1 VYRNIYNV
9 SQNIFDLSLS
19 ESLSEK
25 ALKLKTED
33 LASKTE
39 DLASKTEDLASKTE
53 ELNELNMALARAN
66 QQLELKTSEQNTSN
80 KALFESN
87 RELAQV
93 NKEIAETNKRF
104 ALTNKQFA
112 LTNKQFVE
120 LSKELTAVNK
130 ELALAYQTIEQQNK
144 IHIEFINI
152 AAHELRTPIQPI
164 LGAAELLKSE
174 IEEDAYYDRQDSNN
188 NNGIQVEQIK
198 SRLEVIIRNAKRL
211 KELASNILDVSR
223 IESQLLVLNKEQ
235 FNLEELISNIVSE
248 YNESQKVKKLL
259 VEFKGDRN
267 IIVKADKDRIA
278 QVISNLLNNAVKFT
292 KDEPEG
298 TISIS
303 CQRKDEDHNN
313 NNFVLVTVK
322 DTGKGIDH
330 EIFPRLFSKFV
341 TTANTTSKSSND
353 GIGIGLFV
361 SKAIVEAHGGK
372 IWAENNSDGKGATF
386 AFSLPIN

>member
-1 VYRNIYNV
+1 
-9 SQNIFDLSLS
+9 
-19 ESLSEK
+19 LSEK
-25 ALKLKTED
+25 VLKLKAED

-39 DLASKTEDLASKTE
+39 ELASKTEELASKTE

-66 QQLELKTSEQNTSN
+66 QQLELKTSEQNASN

-164 LGAAELLKSE
+164 LGTAELLKSE
-174 IEEDAYYDRQDSNN
+174 IEEATYNESQDCKND
-188 NNGIQVEQIK
+188 GIQVEQIK

-223 IESQLLVLNKEQ
+223 IESQLLLLNKEQ
-235 FNLEELISNIVSE
+235 FNLEELISSIINE
-248 YNESQKVKKLL
+248 YNQSQKGKNLL

-267 IIVKADKDRIA
+267 IIVKAEKDRIA

-303 CQRKDEDHNN
+303 CQRKEDDDKEDDDDNN
-313 NNFVLVTVK
+313 NYVVVSVK

-341 TTANTTSKSSND
+341 TTTNTTSKYSND

-372 IWAENNSDGKGATF
+372 IWAENNSDRKGATF
-386 AFSLPIN
+386 SFSLPINK

>member
-1 VYRNIYNV
+1 MRQLVLPLNIV
-9 SQNIFDLSLS
+9 I
-19 ESLSEK
+19 
-25 ALKLKTED
+25 
-33 LASKTE
+33 
-39 DLASKTEDLASKTE
+39 
-53 ELNELNMALARAN
+53 ARAN
-66 QQLELKTSEQNTSN
+66 QQLELKTSEQNASN

-104 ALTNKQFA
+104 ALTNKQF
-112 LTNKQFVE
+112 VE

-130 ELALAYQTIEQQNK
+130 ELALAYQTIEKQNK
-144 IHIEFINI
+144 IHIEFIKI

-164 LGAAELLKSE
+164 LGTAELLKSE
-174 IEEDAYYDRQDSNN
+174 IEEDTYYDRQDSDN

-198 SRLEVIIRNAKRL
+198 SRLEIIIRNAKRL

-278 QVISNLLNNAVKFT
+278 QVISNLLNNAIKFT
-292 KDEPEG
+292 KDEPVNM
-298 TISIS
+298 SFLL
-303 CQRKDEDHNN
+303 N
-313 NNFVLVTVK
+313 
-322 DTGKGIDH
+322 
-330 EIFPRLFSKFV
+330 LFR
-341 TTANTTSKSSND
+341 
-353 GIGIGLFV
+353 
-361 SKAIVEAHGGK
+361 
-372 IWAENNSDGKGATF
+372 NSLK
-386 AFSLPIN
+386 N

>member
-1 VYRNIYNV
+1 MYKNIYNV
-9 SQNIFDLSLS
+9 SQNLFDLSLS
-19 ESLSEK
+19 EK
-25 ALKLKTED
+25 DLKLKTED

-39 DLASKTEDLASKTE
+39 DLASKTEDL
-53 ELNELNMALARAN
+53 NELNLALARAN
-66 QQLELKTSEQNTSN
+66 QQLELKTSEQNASN

-93 NKEIAETNKRF
+93 NKEIAETNKKF

-120 LSKELTAVNK
+120 ISKELTAVNK

-164 LGAAELLKSE
+164 LGTAQLLKSE
-174 IEEDAYYDRQDSNN
+174 IEEDAYYDRQDSDN
-188 NNGIQVEQIK
+188 NNGIQVERIK
-198 SRLEVIIRNAKRL
+198 TRLEVIIRNAKRL

-223 IESQLLVLNKEQ
+223 IESQLLLLNKED
-235 FNLEELISNIVSE
+235 FNLEELISSIISE
-248 YNESQKVKKLL
+248 YNESQKGKKQL
-259 VEFKGDRN
+259 VEFKGERT

-278 QVISNLLNNAVKFT
+278 RVISNLLNNAVKFT

-303 CQRKDEDHNN
+303 CQRKDEDDNN
-313 NNFVLVTVK
+313 NNNYLLVNVK

-330 EIFPRLFSKFV
+330 EIFPRLFSKFI
-341 TTANTTSKSSND
+341 TTTSKSSTD

-386 AFSLPIN
+386 TFSLPID

>member
-1 VYRNIYNV
+1 MRQLVLPLNIV
-9 SQNIFDLSLS
+9 I
-19 ESLSEK
+19 
-25 ALKLKTED
+25 
-33 LASKTE
+33 
-39 DLASKTEDLASKTE
+39 
-53 ELNELNMALARAN
+53 ARAN
-66 QQLELKTSEQNTSN
+66 QQLELKTSEQNASN

-104 ALTNKQFA
+104 ALTNKQF
-112 LTNKQFVE
+112 VE

-130 ELALAYQTIEQQNK
+130 ELALAYQTIEKQNK

-164 LGAAELLKSE
+164 LGTAELLKNE
-174 IEEDAYYDRQDSNN
+174 IEEATYYDRLDSN

-198 SRLEVIIRNAKRL
+198 SRLEIIIRHAKRL

-235 FNLEELISNIVSE
+235 FNLEELISNIISE
-248 YNESQKVKKLL
+248 YNESQKGKNLL
-259 VEFKGDRN
+259 VEFKRDRN
-267 IIVKADKDRIA
+267 IIVKADKDRIV
-278 QVISNLLNNAVKFT
+278 QVISNLLNNAIKFT

-303 CQRKDEDHNN
+303 CQRKDDDDNN
-313 NNFVLVTVK
+313 NNYVLVNVK
-322 DTGKGIDH
+322 DTGKGIDY
-330 EIFPRLFSKFV
+330 EIFPKLFSKFI
-341 TTANTTSKSSND
+341 TTTSKSSND

-386 AFSLPIN
+386 AFSLPIND

>member
-1 VYRNIYNV
+1 MSIYCNVYKNIYNV
-9 SQNIFDLSLS
+9 SQNLFDLSLS
-19 ESLSEK
+19 EK
-25 ALKLKTED
+25 DLKLKTED

-39 DLASKTEDLASKTE
+39 DLASKTEDL
-53 ELNELNMALARAN
+53 NELNLALARAN
-66 QQLELKTSEQNTSN
+66 QQLELKTSEQNASN

-120 LSKELTAVNK
+120 LNKELTAVNK

-164 LGAAELLKSE
+164 LGTAQLLKSE
-174 IEEDAYYDRQDSNN
+174 IEEDAYYDRQDSDN
-188 NNGIQVEQIK
+188 NNGIQVERIK
-198 SRLEVIIRNAKRL
+198 TRLEVIIRNAKRL

-223 IESQLLVLNKEQ
+223 IESQLLLLNKEE
-235 FNLEELISNIVSE
+235 FNLEELISSIISE
-248 YNESQKVKKLL
+248 YNESQKGKKQL
-259 VEFKGDRN
+259 VEFKGERN

-278 QVISNLLNNAVKFT
+278 RVISNLLNNAVKFT

-298 TISIS
+298 TIFIS
-303 CQRKDEDHNN
+303 CQRKDEDDNN
-313 NNFVLVTVK
+313 NNNNYVLVSVK
-322 DTGKGIDH
+322 DTGKGIDNK
-330 EIFPRLFSKFV
+330 IFPKLFSKFITS
-341 TTANTTSKSSND
+341 TTNTTSKSSTD

-361 SKAIVEAHGGK
+361 SKAIVEAHDGK
-372 IWAENNSDGKGATF
+372 MWAENNADGKGATF
-386 AFSLPIN
+386 TFSLPID

>member
-1 VYRNIYNV
+1 VSIYCNVYRNIYNV
-9 SQNIFDLSLS
+9 SQNLFDLSLS
-19 ESLSEK
+19 EK
-25 ALKLKTED
+25 DLKLKTED

-39 DLASKTEDLASKTE
+39 DL
-53 ELNELNMALARAN
+53 NELNLALARAN
-66 QQLELKTSEQNTSN
+66 QQLELKTSEQNASN

-104 ALTNKQFA
+104 ALTNKQF
-112 LTNKQFVE
+112 VE
-120 LSKELTAVNK
+120 LNKELTAVNK
-130 ELALAYQTIEQQNK
+130 ELALAYQTIEQRNK

-164 LGAAELLKSE
+164 LGTAQLLKSE
-174 IEEDAYYDRQDSNN
+174 IEEDAYYDRQDSEN
-188 NNGIQVEQIK
+188 NNGIQVERIK

-223 IESQLLVLNKEQ
+223 IESQLLLLNKEE
-235 FNLEELISNIVSE
+235 FDLEELISSIISE
-248 YNESQKVKKLL
+248 YNESQKGKKQL
-259 VEFKGDRN
+259 VEFEGERN
-267 IIVKADKDRIA
+267 IIVKADKDRIS

-303 CQRKDEDHNN
+303 CQRKDEDDNN
-313 NNFVLVTVK
+313 NNNYVLVSVK

-341 TTANTTSKSSND
+341 TSTSNTTSKSSTD

-361 SKAIVEAHGGK
+361 SKCIVEAHDGK
-372 IWAENNSDGKGATF
+372 IWAENNNTHGERGASFYFT
-386 AFSLPIN
+386 LPTINRIN

>member
-1 VYRNIYNV
+1 MYKNIYNV
-9 SQNIFDLSLS
+9 SQNLFDLSLT
-19 ESLSEK
+19 EK
-25 ALKLKTED
+25 DLRLKTED

-39 DLASKTEDLASKTE
+39 DL
-53 ELNELNMALARAN
+53 NELNLALARAN
-66 QQLELKTSEQNTSN
+66 QQLELKTSEQNASN

-104 ALTNKQFA
+104 ALTNKQF
-112 LTNKQFVE
+112 VE
-120 LSKELTAVNK
+120 LNKELTAVNK
-130 ELALAYQTIEQQNK
+130 ELALAYQTIEQRNK

-164 LGAAELLKSE
+164 LGTAQLLKSE
-174 IEEDAYYDRQDSNN
+174 IEEDAYYDRQDSEN
-188 NNGIQVEQIK
+188 NNGIQVERIK

-223 IESQLLVLNKEQ
+223 IESQLLLLNKEE
-235 FNLEELISNIVSE
+235 FDLEELISSIISE
-248 YNESQKVKKLL
+248 YNESQKGKKQL
-259 VEFKGDRN
+259 VEFEGERN
-267 IIVKADKDRIA
+267 IIVKADKDRIS

-303 CQRKDEDHNN
+303 CQRKDEDDNN
-313 NNFVLVTVK
+313 NNNYVLVSVK

-330 EIFPRLFSKFV
+330 GIFPRLFSKFV
-341 TTANTTSKSSND
+341 TSTTNTTSKSSTD

-361 SKAIVEAHGGK
+361 SKCIVEAHDGK
-372 IWAENNSDGKGATF
+372 IWAENNNTHGERGASFYFT
-386 AFSLPIN
+386 LPTINRIN

>member
-1 VYRNIYNV
+1 MYIEIVYRNIYNV
-9 SQNIFDLSLS
+9 SQNLFDLT
-19 ESLSEK
+19 LSEK

-39 DLASKTEDLASKTE
+39 DLASKTEK
-53 ELNELNMALARAN
+53 LNELNMALARAN
-66 QQLELKTSEQNTSN
+66 EQLELKTSEQNASN

-130 ELALAYQTIEQQNK
+130 ELALTYQTIEKQNK

-164 LGAAELLKSE
+164 LGTAELLKSE
-174 IEEDAYYDRQDSNN
+174 IEEATYYERQDRNN
-188 NNGIQVEQIK
+188 NNGIQIEQIK
-198 SRLEVIIRNAKRL
+198 SRIEVIIRNAKRL
-211 KELASNILDVSR
+211 KELANNILDASR
-223 IESQLLVLNKEQ
+223 IESQLLVLNKEA
-235 FNLEELISNIVSE
+235 FDLEELISSIISK
-248 YNESQKVKKLL
+248 YNGSSQKEKKLL

-278 QVISNLLNNAVKFT
+278 QVISNLLNNAIKFT

-303 CQRKDEDHNN
+303 YQRKDDDHNN
-313 NNFVLVTVK
+313 NNYVLVNVK

-330 EIFPRLFSKFV
+330 EIFPRLFSKFI
-341 TTANTTSKSSND
+341 TTTSKSSND

-361 SKAIVEAHGGK
+361 SKTIVEAHGGK

>member
-1 VYRNIYNV
+1 M
-9 SQNIFDLSLS
+9 
-19 ESLSEK
+19 SLSEK
-25 ALKLKTED
+25 ALKLKSEELTSKIED
-33 LASKTE
+33 IT
-39 DLASKTEDLASKTE
+39 SKTE

-66 QQLELKTSEQNTSN
+66 EQLELKTSEQNASN

-112 LTNKQFVE
+112 LTNKQFIE

-130 ELALAYQTIEQQNK
+130 ELALAYQTIEKQNK

-164 LGAAELLKSE
+164 LGTAELLKNE
-174 IEEDAYYDRQDSNN
+174 IEEATYNDRQDRNN

-198 SRLEVIIRNAKRL
+198 SRIEVIIRNAKRL

-223 IESQLLVLNKEQ
+223 IESQLLALNKEQ
-235 FNLEELISNIVSE
+235 FNLEEVISSIISV
-248 YNESQKVKKLL
+248 YNESSQKEKKLL
-259 VEFKGDRN
+259 VELEGDRN
-267 IIVKADKDRIA
+267 IIVKADKDKIA

-303 CQRKDEDHNN
+303 SQRKDDDDDDNN
-313 NNFVLVTVK
+313 NDYVLVSVK
-322 DTGKGIDH
+322 DTGKGIDNK
-330 EIFPRLFSKFV
+330 IFPRLFSKFI
-341 TTANTTSKSSND
+341 TTTSKSSTD

-372 IWAENNSDGKGATF
+372 IWAENNSDGKGAAF
-386 AFSLPIN
+386 AFSLPID

>member
-1 VYRNIYNV
+1 LN
-9 SQNIFDLSLS
+9 LSK
-19 ESLSEK
+19 K

-33 LASKTE
+33 LTSKTE
-39 DLASKTEDLASKTE
+39 ELASKTE
-53 ELNELNMALARAN
+53 ELNELNKALATAN
-66 QQLELKTSEQNTSN
+66 QQLELKTSEQNASN
-80 KALFESN
+80 KALFDSN
-87 RELAQV
+87 HKLAEV
-93 NKEIAETNKRF
+93 NKEIAETNKRI
-104 ALTNKQFA
+104 ALTNK
-112 LTNKQFVE
+112 KIVE

-164 LGAAELLKSE
+164 LGTAELLKNE
-174 IEEDAYYDRQDSNN
+174 IEEATYYDRLDSN

-198 SRLEVIIRNAKRL
+198 SRLEIIIRHAKRL

-235 FNLEELISNIVSE
+235 FNLEELISNIISE
-248 YNESQKVKKLL
+248 YNESQKGKNLL

-292 KDEPEG
+292 KDDEPEG
-298 TISIS
+298 IISIC
-303 CQRKDEDHNN
+303 CQRKEEDDEEDDDNN
-313 NNFVLVTVK
+313 NNYVLVRVK
-322 DTGKGIDH
+322 DTGKGIDPK
-330 EIFPRLFSKFV
+330 IFPRLFSKFITA
-341 TTANTTSKSSND
+341 TTSTTSSTTSKFSND

-361 SKAIVEAHGGK
+361 SKAIIEAHGGK

-386 AFSLPIN
+386 AFSLPVN

>member
-1 VYRNIYNV
+1 MSIYCNVYKNIYNV
-9 SQNIFDLSLS
+9 SQNLFDLSLS
-19 ESLSEK
+19 EK
-25 ALKLKTED
+25 DLKLKTED
-33 LASKTE
+33 LASKIE
-39 DLASKTEDLASKTE
+39 DLAIKTEDL
-53 ELNELNMALARAN
+53 NELNLALARAN
-66 QQLELKTSEQNTSN
+66 QQLELKTSEQNASN

-120 LSKELTAVNK
+120 LNKELTAVNK

-164 LGAAELLKSE
+164 LGTAQLLKSE
-174 IEEDAYYDRQDSNN
+174 IEEDAYYDRQDSDN
-188 NNGIQVEQIK
+188 NNGIQVERIK

-223 IESQLLVLNKEQ
+223 IESQLLLLNKEE
-235 FNLEELISNIVSE
+235 FDLEELISSIISE
-248 YNESQKVKKLL
+248 YNESQKGKKQL
-259 VEFKGDRN
+259 VEFKGERN

-278 QVISNLLNNAVKFT
+278 RVISNLLNNAVKFT

-303 CQRKDEDHNN
+303 CQRKDEDDNN
-313 NNFVLVTVK
+313 NNNYLLVNVK

-341 TTANTTSKSSND
+341 TSTTNTTSKSSTD
-353 GIGIGLFV
+353 GVGIGLFV
-361 SKAIVEAHGGK
+361 SKAIVEAHDGK

-386 AFSLPIN
+386 TFSLPID